1 MPPEE
6 HAAPPTPFDLAAPA
20 ALFDGAMA
28 GVAVLDTELR
38 YVYVNPALERIN
50 GVSAVGHLGRSVFE
64 VLPEIEAREDVLRH
78 VLADGRPR
86 EIIYKGQT
94 WAVSD
99 LDERYWHG
107 AYHRLDDD
115 HGNVIGLVA
124 IILDISE
131 TELRNEELK
140 RARSHLALLDT
151 AAVSIGTTLDMDTT
165 CQELA
170 DFVVPALADIAAV
183 EVFPPDVKH
192 EVRHAPPGV
201 LRMRRAALAVVPALR
216 DVVDQFNG
224 PGQYIDYQEKAAVP
238 RCLAANA
245 PMSVDFTSDEELGR
259 WGPTPERAAAYRA
272 LGVHSALVVPL
283 TVRGFPQGA
292 LSLVRAD
299 GSPSFTDEDIVVA
312 RELAGRAAVDL
323 EHARRYAHEHSI
335 AKELQRSLLSEPR
348 GPHPHVE
355 IASRYLPS
363 EEGVLVGGDWFDV
376 IPLRDGRHLK
386 AMGDVMGHGV
396 EASVAMSHYR
406 SLLRLLAY
414 DDLPPHEILE
424 HLDQMVERSGI
435 DRAAT
440 CLIAVVDRAVGVC
453 ELASAGHLPPV
464 FIDPGSTGRV
474 AEVAVGP
481 PLGTGLG
488 GYRPTRVPCGPGTVL
503 FMYTDG
509 LVERRGEDIDVSVG
523 RLSGLAL
530 PVSGKLDDLL
540 DEVLERF
547 GQDAEDDIAV
557 MASRTSR
564 PLHAPS

>member
-1 MPPEE
+1 MPSEE
-6 HAAPPTPFDLAAPA
+6 HAARPTPLDLAGPA
-20 ALFDGAMA
+20 ALLGGAMA
-28 GVAVLDTELR
+28 GVAVLDTGLR
-38 YVYVNPALERIN
+38 YLYVNPALERIN
-50 GVSAVGHLGRSVFE
+50 GVSAACHLGRSVFE
-64 VLPEIEAREDVLRH
+64 VLPEIEAREDVLRK
-78 VLADGRPR
+78 VLADGQPR
-86 EIIYKGQT
+86 EITYTGQT

-99 LDERYWHG
+99 LEERYWHG
-107 AYHRLDDD
+107 AYHRLEDEE
-115 HGNVIGLVA
+115 GKVIGLVA
-124 IILDISE
+124 IVLDVSE
-131 TELRNEELK
+131 SEIRNEELK
-140 RARSHLALLDT
+140 RARRHLALLDT

-170 DFVVPALADIAAV
+170 DCVVPALADVAAV
-183 EVFPPDVKH
+183 DVFPPEVGH

-201 LRMRRAALAVVPALR
+201 LRLRRAALATVPSLR
-216 DVVDQFNG
+216 DIVDRFSR
-224 PGQYIDYQEKAAVP
+224 PGDHIDYQEGAAVP
-238 RCLAANA
+238 RCLVSNA
-245 PMSVDFTSDEELGR
+245 PVSVDFLSDEELSS
-259 WGPTPERAAAYRA
+259 WGPSPARAAAYRA
-272 LGVHSALVVPL
+272 IGIHSALVVPL
-283 TVRGFPQGA
+283 TARGLPQGA

-299 GSPSFTDEDIVVA
+299 GSPSFTDEDMVVA
-312 RELAGRAAVDL
+312 RELAGRAAIDL
-323 EHARRYAHEHSI
+323 EHARRYTHEHSI
-335 AKELQRSLLSEPR
+335 ARELQRSLLSEPR

-355 IASRYLPS
+355 IASRYLPA
-363 EEGVLVGGDWFDV
+363 EQGALVGGDWFDV

-453 ELASAGHLPPV
+453 EMSSAGHLPPV
-464 FIDPGSTGRV
+464 FIDPGSAGRV
-474 AEVAVGP
+474 TGVSVGP
-481 PLGTGLG
+481 PLGTGFG
-488 GYRPTRVPCGPGTVL
+488 GYRTTRVPCGPGTVL

-530 PVSGKLDDLL
+530 PMSGRLEDLL
-540 DEVLERF
+540 DEVLDRF

-564 PLHAPS
+564 